1 MPDQPQPQEIGA
13 LTGAIGPDR
22 RTFVKGL
29 VVGSVFAAPVVSS
42 FTMSGVEAVFGSK
55 AGATVLMSNANTAGP
70 SYPLTVRCGVVTAN
84 GLAFTASA
92 GGSRQVTLGVPIG
105 ALPLLTQVCVFV
117 GTPSTFSG
125 LFPGGDTPKS
135 AFAVNWVGPNASAPI
150 MLTVN
155 DPAVGVGDKVF
166 LVTKTTPQ
174 TVQSYS
180 PSAVGSTLWAVLFTQ
195 DPNFVVVTPPVTP
208 ATPTAPSG
216 AGAAAAV
223 PAQPT
228 FTG

>member
-13 LTGAIGPDR
+13 LTGAVGPDR

-117 GTPSTFSG
+117 GTPITFR
-125 LFPGGDTPKS
+125 KS

-195 DPNFVVVTPPVTP
+195 DPNFVVATPPVTP
-208 ATPTAPSG
+208 ATPSGAGAG